1 MQLYTTC
8 SKCCAIHALGSI
20 LCQVAAALLGGREAA
35 LKHGLD
41 PGGMS
46 AADRLR
52 VEHILVEMT
61 LPRADNA
68 PDPLQPLYELATI
81 DWLHIGWRLR

>member
-1 MQLYTTC
+1 M
-8 SKCCAIHALGSI
+8 
-20 LCQVAAALLGGREAA
+20 
-35 LKHGLD
+35 KHGLD